1 MRSILNS
8 YAGSMRR
15 TAFVALLLFDA
26 VGANAAQALHTP
38 APGSKE
44 REAIMNALRVPIE
57 KEANGPVTFF
67 QVKVK
72 SAKGWAWVT
81 AMAMDKGGKKY
92 MVGKYPSQG
101 IMHIEKGHWVNKW
114 WGLSNT
120 TDVMKAS
127 ENMYPHAPKSI
138 FFAPPK

>member
-1 MRSILNS
+1 MKESLRRSTLIGVL
-8 YAGSMRR
+8 
-15 TAFVALLLFDA
+15 FVAVA
-26 VGANAAQALHTP
+26 YSGAKQALHTP
-38 APGSKE
+38 AAGSPE

-57 KEANGPVTFF
+57 GEAKASVTFF
-67 QVKVK
+67 QVKMK

-81 AMAMDKGGKKY
+81 AMAMDKAGKKY
-92 MVGKYPSQG
+92 LLGKYSSQG

-114 WGLSNT
+114 WGLSST

-127 ENMYPHAPKSI
+127 ENMYPQAPKSI

>member
-1 MRSILNS
+1 
-8 YAGSMRR
+8 MRR
-15 TAFVALLLFDA
+15 SAFVALLLCCA
-26 VGANAAQALHTP
+26 LGVSARQALHTP

-44 REAIMNALRVPIE
+44 REAIMNALRVPVE
-57 KEANGPVTFF
+57 KEAQASVTFF

-81 AMAMDKGGKKY
+81 AMAMDKAGKEY
-92 MVGKYPSQG
+92 LLGKYSSQG

-114 WGLSNT
+114 WGLSST

-127 ENMYPHAPKSI
+127 ENMYPNAPKSI